1 MEKKDRTISVC
12 KGIGIIL
19 MVIGHAG
26 CPQPIHDF
34 IYLFHMPLFFI
45 ITGFLFKTK
54 YLETPY
60 TFLRRKISTLYKPF
74 LIFNLIALNI
84 AFIKEYIIRDIFD
97 FNLYI
102 NRFIKIICFTR
113 QYEIFDA
120 TWFLKSLFISNIVV
134 FILLYIQK
142 KRGLSIRFPIIISI
156 LFLIIG
162 YLIYTYKGIIIYDLQ
177 RELMIPILL
186 MIGIILKKYQP
197 IILYSN
203 YLLSTCAFLMLLIA
217 SRFFTFEMVASEI
230 VNPIVFLIFSII
242 GFYFIYSISKKI
254 NRYKLITYIGD
265 NSLSIL
271 LLHQIG
277 FYSLQIIKTGTL
289 QHYQRLH
296 DNNYW
301 IIYSIYAVFFSLL
314 LNFIYNKIKNIHEKS
329 NNISSVR

>member
-1 MEKKDRTISVC
+1 MGKKDRTISAC

-54 YLETPY
+54 YLVAPK
-60 TFLRRKISTLYKPF
+60 TFLKRKISTLYKPF
-74 LIFNLIALNI
+74 LIFNLIGLNI
-84 AFIKEYIIRDIFD
+84 IFLNDYVIRNM
-97 FNLYI
+97 FNLNQYLS
-102 NRFIKIICFTR
+102 RLIKIICFTK
-113 QYEIFDA
+113 QYEIFGA
-120 TWFLKSLFISNIVV
+120 TWFLKSLFVSNIVV

-142 KRGLSIRFPIIISI
+142 KRGLSIRFPIIISL

-162 YLIYTYKGIIIYDLQ
+162 YLIYTYRGIIIYDLQ

-186 MIGIILKKYQP
+186 MIGILLKKYQP
-197 IILYSN
+197 IIPYSN
-203 YLLSTCAFLMLLIA
+203 YLWPTCAFLMLLIA
-217 SRFFTFEMVASEI
+217 SRFFTFDMIASEI

-242 GFYFIYSISKKI
+242 GFYFIYSISRKI
-254 NRYKLITYIGD
+254 NKSKLITYIGD

-277 FYSLQIIKTGTL
+277 FYSLQIIRTGTL
-289 QHYQRLH
+289 QHYHKLH
-296 DNNYW
+296 DNSYW

-314 LNFIYNKIKNIHEKS
+314 LNFIYNKIKNRHETG

>member
-26 CPQPIHDF
+26 CPQLIHDF

-54 YLETPY
+54 YLGTPQD
-60 TFLRRKISTLYKPF
+60 FLKRKISTLYKPY
-74 LIFNLIALNI
+74 LIFNLIGLNI
-84 AFIKEYIIRDIFD
+84 VFLNDYIIRNM
-97 FNLYI
+97 FNFNQYL
-102 NRFIKIICFTR
+102 NRLIKIICFTR

-120 TWFLKSLFISNIVV
+120 TWFLKSLFISNIIV
-134 FILLYIQK
+134 FLLLYIQK
-142 KRGLSIRFPIIISI
+142 KRGLSIRFPIIISL

-162 YLIYTYKGIIIYDLQ
+162 YLIFIYRGIIIYDLQ

-186 MIGIILKKYQP
+186 MIGILLKRYQSL
-197 IILYSN
+197 IYSN
-203 YLLSTCAFLMLLIA
+203 HLLHIFAFFTLLIA
-217 SRFFTFEMVASEI
+217 SRFFTFEIAGSEI
-230 VNPIVFLIFSII
+230 VNPIIYLIFSII
-242 GFYFIYSISKKI
+242 GFYLIYSISRKI
-254 NRYKLITYIGD
+254 NKSKLIAYIGD

-277 FYSLQIIKTGTL
+277 FYSLQVLRTGTL
-289 QHYQRLH
+289 QHYQKLH

-301 IIYSIYAVFFSLL
+301 IIYSVYAVLFSLL
-314 LNFIYNKIKNIHEKS
+314 LNFIYNKIKNRHEKS
-329 NNISSVR
+329 NNISSIR